1 MFVNLKT
8 RTRIGVF
15 TLKYDKKTC
24 DSDFDSMMIAKNVE
38 KPPLNTAGPIDFSV
52 ATILSFLSPSLDVN
66 GKSNYLDIMQNAQCE
81 SCNLT
86 LCTYITEVRGSS

>member
-24 DSDFDSMMIAKNVE
+24 DSDFDSMIIAKNVE

-52 ATILSFLSPSLDVN
+52 ATILSFLSPSLNV
-66 GKSNYLDIMQNAQCE
+66 KQKIK
-81 SCNLT
+81 
-86 LCTYITEVRGSS
+86 LCI